1 MAHSARLFDYL
12 LGGKD
17 NFAVDRAV
25 GEAIKAAVPGVPM
38 MVRANREWMLRVTR
52 FLTRQAGIRQFLDIG
67 TGIPTTPNLHQAA
80 QGIAPHCRVVYVD
93 NDPLVLAHARALLTS
108 DPRGRCEYVDADL
121 RDIDQILTSPALAG
135 TLDLT
140 QPVAIVLAS
149 VLMLLTDD
157 DNPTAIVAKV
167 RDWAP
172 PGSYLAI
179 SHPTAD
185 LDPDAMA
192 AIVDITTSSGMT
204 FVPRSQE
211 QVTEM
216 FGDWDLVE
224 PGLVP
229 VLAWRPQAPPDDP
242 EAAYYWTGVARQTSR
257 PARPGVI

>member
-1 MAHSARLFDYL
+1 MAHPARVYDYL

-25 GEAIKAAVPGVPM
+25 GEAIKAAEPEVPM
-38 MVRANREWMLRVTR
+38 MARANREWMLRVTG

-80 QGIAPHCRVVYVD
+80 QDIAPNCRVVYVD

-108 DPRGRCEYVDADL
+108 DPRGRCEFVDADL
-121 RDIDQILTSPALAG
+121 RDVDQILTSPALAG
-135 TLDLT
+135 TLDLA
-140 QPVAIVLAS
+140 QPVAIILAS

-157 DNPTAIVAKV
+157 DNPPAILATL
-167 RDWAP
+167 REWAP

-185 LDPDAMA
+185 LNPVAMA
-192 AIVDITTSSGMT
+192 AVVDVTRSAGMT

-211 QVTEM
+211 QVTQM
-216 FGDWDLVE
+216 FGDWDLIQ

-242 EAAYYWTGVARQTSR
+242 EAAYYWTGVARQITR